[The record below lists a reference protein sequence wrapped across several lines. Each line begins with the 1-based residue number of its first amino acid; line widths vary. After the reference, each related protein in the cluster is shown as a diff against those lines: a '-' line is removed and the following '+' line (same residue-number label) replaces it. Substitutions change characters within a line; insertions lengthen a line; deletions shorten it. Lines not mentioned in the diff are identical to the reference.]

1 MYRVGINL
9 GEKEIKIGVVDR
21 EYRIVFQDTYLTEE
35 DCSYQDTIKLIAE
48 LIQDSVAAAQIHV
61 DDITGIGIGC
71 PGAIDDQG
79 GVVVFSKQLNWE
91 NVPLVKELHKYVNYP
106 IAISNDANCVAL
118 GEVKAG
124 AAKDCEN
131 IVLLTFRI
139 GVGGGIISNGKIF
152 AGGHAGGAELG
163 HTMLV
168 RNGVTCEC
176 GRKGCLE
183 AYASVTALI
192 CQAKD
197 AAEKHPESALWK
209 YCEQDLERMQIDT
222 IFMALKEADATAK
235 SVWDQYISYLGD
247 GIVDFVNIF
256 RPDKVLL
263 SEGPCCQGTMLTEPL
278 NAYLKKYCFAGEKS
292 MIPSITCT
300 TLGEKAGIIGA
311 AELTRK

>member
-9 GEKEIKIGVVDR
+9 GEKDIKIGIVAKD
-21 EYRIVFQDTYLTEE
+21 YTIVFQDTYLT
-35 DCSYQDTIKLIAE
+35 DGNSSYQDTIKLMAE
-48 LIQDSVAAAQIHV
+48 LIQDSIKIAQIYA
-61 DDITGIGIGC
+61 DDIAGIGIGC
-71 PGAIDDQG
+71 PGAIDDQEG
-79 GVVVFSKQLNWE
+79 TVVFSKQLNWE
-91 NVPLVKELHKYVNYP
+91 NVPLVKELHKYMNYP

-124 AAKDCEN
+124 SAKDCEN

-168 RNGVTCEC
+168 RGGEVCEC

-183 AYASVTALI
+183 AYASVAALI
-192 CQAKD
+192 RQAKE
-197 AAEKHPESALWK
+197 AVREHPESLLWK
-209 YCEQDLERMQIDT
+209 YCGQDLDQLQMEPF
-222 IFMALKEADATAK
+222 FMALKEKDQIATE
-235 SVWDQYISYLGD
+235 VWNEYISYLGD

-263 SEGPCCQGTMLTEPL
+263 SEGPCCEGTSLTDPL
-278 NAYLKKYCFAGEKS
+278 NAYLKKYCFAGGKS
-292 MIPSITCT
+292 MIPTIVCT

-311 AELTRK
+311 AELTR

>member
-9 GEKEIKIGVVDR
+9 GERDIKIGIVDDK
-21 EYRIVFQDTYLTEE
+21 YHIVFQDTYIT
-35 DCSYQDTIKLIAE
+35 DKDSSYQDTMKLLAE
-48 LIQDSVAAAQIHV
+48 LIQDSIKSAQIHA

-71 PGAIDDQG
+71 PGAVDDQEG
-79 GVVVFSKQLNWE
+79 IVVFSKQLNWE
-91 NVPLVKELHKYVNYP
+91 NVPLVKELHKYMNYP

-124 AAKDCEN
+124 SAKDCEN

-168 RNGVTCEC
+168 RNGEACEC

-183 AYASVTALI
+183 AYASVAALLR
-192 CQAKD
+192 QTREAVQQ
-197 AAEKHPESALWK
+197 HPESSIWSACGHDLDRIQMDIFFKALQEK
-209 YCEQDLERMQIDT
+209 
-222 IFMALKEADATAK
+222 DATAMEI
-235 SVWDQYISYLGD
+235 WDRYISYLGD

-256 RPDKVLL
+256 RPDRVLL
-263 SEGPCCQGTMLTEPL
+263 SEGPCCQGTLLTDPL

-292 MIPSITCT
+292 MVPTITCT
-300 TLGEKAGIIGA
+300 ALGEKAGIIGA
-311 AELTRK
+311 AELT